1 MEFNFTR
8 NQILQKACRLA
19 GVTDEGEMPNSDLLA
34 SAADSLKI
42 ILKIWRFLTLDFGVR
57 TE

>member
-34 SAADSLKI
+34 SAADSLNI
-42 ILKIWRFLTLDFGVR
+42 ILKDMEVFNFRLWSEG
-57 TE
+57 